1 MPVFGFQ
8 PIPIRSQ
15 KPPYLMAMP
24 ILQRR
29 IYMRPK
35 HNFHHPPDKRN

>member
-1 MPVFGFQ
+1 MPVFRFQ

-24 ILQRR
+24 PAEKDLCDVGKIFT
-29 IYMRPK
+29 I
-35 HNFHHPPDKRN
+35 PPDKRN